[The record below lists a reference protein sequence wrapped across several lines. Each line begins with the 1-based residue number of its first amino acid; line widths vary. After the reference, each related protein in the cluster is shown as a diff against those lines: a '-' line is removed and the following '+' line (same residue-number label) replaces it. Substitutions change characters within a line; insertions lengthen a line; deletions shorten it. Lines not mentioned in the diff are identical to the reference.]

1 MPAKKKSQEAINF
14 NKLVGKRIKLFRT
27 MARMKLSD
35 VAKVIGV
42 TTAQVSTYE
51 RGTGD
56 LKISIMKKIAEAFS
70 IPIYELFPPMDENYK
85 PLSKELITLIS
96 YMQEKNIDI
105 TEVLELVKEYY
116 SENLFETKEK
126 IKDGK

>member
-1 MPAKKKSQEAINF
+1 
-14 NKLVGKRIKLFRT
+14 
-27 MARMKLSD
+27 
-35 VAKVIGV
+35 
-42 TTAQVSTYE
+42 
-51 RGTGD
+51 
-56 LKISIMKKIAEAFS
+56 
-70 IPIYELFPPMDENYK
+70 MDENYK